1 MKESVVAEA
10 VALTAE
16 ARRIERQ
23 LLDWVVN
30 HAYPLWATAGVDEN
44 TAGFVE
50 ALDQDGTPLAE
61 PRRARVPPRQTFAFA
76 QAAQLGWHGPAGDIA
91 VRGLRYFIEKYR
103 RSDGLYRTLV
113 AVDGAPLDNSAL
125 LYDQAFALLGMS
137 AAHKLS
143 GRIGDWEREAEA
155 LLRALNR
162 HLKRSDGGFDSGLSN
177 RLPLLSN
184 PHMHLFEACLEW
196 CDISANPQWPTLAQE
211 LGKLALAHFIDPDRG
226 MLREYFDEA
235 WNPVPGLMGRI
246 IEPGHQ
252 FEWAWL
258 LLRWG
263 IELHPDAERAA
274 LNLIEIAEQAGVRN
288 DFAVDA
294 LLDDLT
300 IYTASARL
308 WPQTE
313 RLKAAS
319 LAAAM
324 TGESLH
330 WTRAIAAAKTL
341 RQYLA
346 TPTPGL
352 WRDQLN
358 ADGTFLA
365 GPAPASN
372 FYHIVS
378 AILAFT
384 KALQRNLR

>member
-1 MKESVVAEA
+1 MKTSMAA
-10 VALTAE
+10 PAAALADE
-16 ARRIERQ
+16 ARRIERR
-23 LLDWVVN
+23 LLDWAVN
-30 HAYPLWATAGVDEN
+30 HAYPLWASAGVDAN
-44 TAGFVE
+44 TASFVE
-50 ALDQDGTPLAE
+50 ALDQDGTALTK
-61 PRRARVPPRQTFAFA
+61 PRRARVAPRQTFAFA
-76 QAAQLGWHGPAGDIA
+76 QAAQLGWRGPAGNIA
-91 VRGLRYFIEKYR
+91 IRGLRYFIEKYR
-103 RSDGLYRTLV
+103 RPDGLYRTLV
-113 AVDGAPLDNSAL
+113 AADGTPLDDSAL

-137 AAHKLS
+137 AAHELS
-143 GRIGDWEREAEA
+143 GGTGDWEREAEA
-155 LLRALNR
+155 LLRALDR
-162 HLKRSDGGFDSGLSN
+162 HLKRSDGGYDSGLSN

-196 CDISANPQWPTLAQE
+196 CDVSADPRWQALAQE
-211 LGKLALAHFIDPDRG
+211 LGKLALARFIDPHLG
-226 MLREYFDEA
+226 VLREYFDAA
-235 WNPVPGLMGRI
+235 WNPVPGLTGRI

-274 LNLIEIAEQAGVRN
+274 LHLIEIGERAGVR
-288 DFAVDA
+288 DGVAVDA

-300 IYTASARL
+300 IYRASARL

-319 LAAAM
+319 LAAAT

-330 WTRAIAAAKTL
+330 WTRAVAAAKTL

-352 WRDQLN
+352 WRDQRN
-358 ADGTFLA
+358 ADGVFLA

-372 FYHIVS
+372 FYHIIS
-378 AILAFT
+378 AILALT
-384 KALQRNLR
+384 KALRRSPC